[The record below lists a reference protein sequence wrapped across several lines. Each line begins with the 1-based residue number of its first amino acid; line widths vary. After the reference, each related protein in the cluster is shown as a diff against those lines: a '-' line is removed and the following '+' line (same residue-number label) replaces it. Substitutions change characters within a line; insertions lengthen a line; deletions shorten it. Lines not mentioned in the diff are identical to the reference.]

1 VSEALRKAVGLL
13 VEDGRR
19 PNQEEMTAAFEAI
32 LAGEGDPALIS
43 AFLVSLRIR
52 GETSEDIVAGARV
65 MRARARTVV
74 APEGAIDT
82 CGTGGLAWTSLN
94 TSTAVAIVAASAGA
108 IVAKHGNRSRSKAGS
123 ADVLEVL
130 GVNLSPTDDQLQA
143 SFRNAHVA
151 FMFAPAHHAAMKHVA
166 PVRAAL
172 GLRTIF
178 NMMGP
183 LANPAGVKRQV
194 LGVFAPEWV
203 GVFADALLTLGAERA
218 MVVHGVDGMDEI
230 STTGA
235 TLVAEVKDGKI
246 RMQDLT
252 PERMGVKRAKLEDL
266 RGSTPAENAEAL
278 KCVLA
283 NEPGPFADLVAVNAG
298 AAILVAG
305 LATTLVDGI
314 AQARAAIADGRAAA
328 TLEALKRA
336 SNG

>member
-1 VSEALRKAVGLL
+1 MSEALRKAVGLL

-143 SFRNAHVA
+143 SFRDAHVA
-151 FMFAPAHHAAMKHVA
+151 FMFAPAHHAAMKHVE

-246 RMQDLT
+246 CMQDLT

>member
-1 VSEALRKAVGLL
+1 MSEAVRKAINLL
-13 VEDGRR
+13 ADGRR
-19 PNQEEMTAAFEAI
+19 PTAVDITAAFEAI
-32 LAGEGDPALIS
+32 LAGEAEPALMA
-43 AFLVSLRIR
+43 AFLMGLRVR

-65 MRARARTVV
+65 MRAHARMVT
-74 APEGAIDT
+74 APKGAIDT
-82 CGTGGLAWTSLN
+82 CGTGGIGWTTLN
-94 TSTAVAIVAASAGA
+94 TSTAVAIVAAAAGA
-108 IVAKHGNRSRSKAGS
+108 VVAKHGNRSRSKAGS

-130 GVNLSPTDDQLQA
+130 GVNLAPTDAQLQA
-143 SFRNAHVA
+143 SFREARVA

-178 NMMGP
+178 NMLGP

-203 GVFADALLTLGAERA
+203 GVFADALVSLGAERA

-235 TLVAEVKDGKI
+235 TLVAEVKNGEV

-252 PERMGVKRAKLEDL
+252 PERMGVPRASLRDL
-266 RGSTPAENAEAL
+266 RGGTPAENAEAL
-278 KCVLA
+278 RQVLA
-283 NEPGPFADLVAVNAG
+283 NQPGPFADLVAVNAG
-298 AAILVAG
+298 AALLVAG
-305 LATTLVDGI
+305 LSATLNDGI

-336 SNG
+336 SHG

>member
-1 VSEALRKAVGLL
+1 MSEALRKAVGLL

-43 AFLVSLRIR
+43 AVLVSLRIR

-143 SFRNAHVA
+143 SFRDARVA

-183 LANPAGVKRQV
+183 LAHPAGVKRQV

>member
-1 VSEALRKAVGLL
+1 MSEPVRHAISLL
-13 VEDGRR
+13 ADGRR
-19 PNQEEMTAAFEAI
+19 PTQSEMTAAFEAI
-32 LAGEGDPALIS
+32 LAGEAEPALMA
-43 AFLVSLRIR
+43 AFLMGLRVR
-52 GETSEDIVAGARV
+52 GETADDIVAGARV
-65 MRARARTVV
+65 MRANARQVK

-82 CGTGGLAWTSLN
+82 CGTGGLGWTSLN
-94 TSTAVAIVAASAGA
+94 TSTAVAIVAAAAGA
-108 IVAKHGNRSRSKAGS
+108 VVAKHGNRSRSKAGS

-130 GVNLSPTDDQLQA
+130 GVNLSPTDAQLQA
-143 SFRNAHVA
+143 SFRDARVA

-183 LANPAGVKRQV
+183 LANPAGVKCQV

-218 MVVHGVDGMDEI
+218 MVVHGIDGMDEI
-230 STTGA
+230 STTGV
-235 TLVAEVKDGKI
+235 TLVAEVNDGKI
-246 RMQDLT
+246 RMHELT
-252 PERMGVKRAKLEDL
+252 PERMGVQRASLDDL

-278 KCVLA
+278 KRVLA

-305 LATTLVDGI
+305 LASTLVDGI
-314 AQARAAIADGRAAA
+314 AQARAAIADGRAAT
-328 TLEALKRA
+328 TLDALKRA

>member
-1 VSEALRKAVGLL
+1 MSEALRKAVGLL

-74 APEGAIDT
+74 APDGAIDT

-143 SFRNAHVA
+143 SFRDAHVA

-252 PERMGVKRAKLEDL
+252 PERMGVKRAKLEHL

>member
-1 VSEALRKAVGLL
+1 MSEALRKAVGLL

-52 GETSEDIVAGARV
+52 GESSEDIVAGARV

-143 SFRNAHVA
+143 SFRDAHVA

-252 PERMGVKRAKLEDL
+252 PERMGVKRAKLEHL

>member
-1 VSEALRKAVGLL
+1 MSEALRKAVGLL

-143 SFRNAHVA
+143 SFRDAHVA

-172 GLRTIF
+172 GLRSIF

>member
-1 VSEALRKAVGLL
+1 MSESVRNAISTLA
-13 VEDGRR
+13 EGRR
-19 PNQEEMTAAFEAI
+19 PTPNEMTAAFEAI
-32 LAGEGDPALIS
+32 LVGEAEPSLMA
-43 AFLVSLRIR
+43 AFLMGLRIR
-52 GETSEDIVAGARV
+52 GETAEDIVAGARV
-65 MRARARTVV
+65 MRAHARIVP

-82 CGTGGLAWTSLN
+82 CGTGGLGWTSLN
-94 TSTAVAIVAASAGA
+94 TSTAVAIVAAAAGA
-108 IVAKHGNRSRSKAGS
+108 VVAKHGNRSRSKAGS

-130 GVNLSPTDDQLQA
+130 GVNLSPTDAQLQA
-143 SFRNAHVA
+143 SFRDAHVA
-151 FMFAPAHHAAMKHVA
+151 FMFAPAHHAAMRHVA
-166 PVRAAL
+166 PVRASL

-230 STTGA
+230 STTGT

-246 RMQDLT
+246 HTQELT
-252 PERMGVKRAKLEDL
+252 PECMGVPRASLNDL
-266 RGSTPAENAEAL
+266 RGSTPAENAAAL
-278 KCVLA
+278 KRVLA
-283 NEPGPFADLVAVNAG
+283 NAPGPFADLVAVNAG

-305 LATTLVDGI
+305 LSTSLVDGI
-314 AQARAAIADGRAAA
+314 ALARAAIADGRAAA

>member
-1 VSEALRKAVGLL
+1 MSEPVRNAIAQLA
-13 VEDGRR
+13 DGRR
-19 PNQEEMTAAFEAI
+19 PTQMEMTASFEAI
-32 LAGEGDPALIS
+32 LAGEAEPALMA
-43 AFLVSLRIR
+43 AFLMGLRVR

-65 MRARARTVV
+65 MRAHARKVH

-82 CGTGGLAWTSLN
+82 CGTGGLGWTSLN
-94 TSTAVAIVAASAGA
+94 TSTAVAIVAAAAGA
-108 IVAKHGNRSRSKAGS
+108 VVAKHGNRSRSKAGS

-130 GVNLSPTDDQLQA
+130 GVNLSPTDEQLQT
-143 SFRNAHVA
+143 SFRDARVA

-252 PERMGVKRAKLEDL
+252 PERMGVKRAKLADL

-278 KCVLA
+278 KRVLA

>member
-1 VSEALRKAVGLL
+1 MSEALRKAVGLL

-130 GVNLSPTDDQLQA
+130 GVNLSPTASGQLPRRPRRLHVRACA
-143 SFRNAHVA
+143 SLRHEARRTGSRRTR
-151 FMFAPAHHAAMKHVA
+151 PAHH
-166 PVRAAL
+166 L
-172 GLRTIF
+172 
-178 NMMGP
+178 
-183 LANPAGVKRQV
+183 
-194 LGVFAPEWV
+194 
-203 GVFADALLTLGAERA
+203 
-218 MVVHGVDGMDEI
+218 
-230 STTGA
+230 
-235 TLVAEVKDGKI
+235 
-246 RMQDLT
+246 
-252 PERMGVKRAKLEDL
+252 
-266 RGSTPAENAEAL
+266 
-278 KCVLA
+278 
-283 NEPGPFADLVAVNAG
+283 
-298 AAILVAG
+298 
-305 LATTLVDGI
+305 
-314 AQARAAIADGRAAA
+314 
-328 TLEALKRA
+328 
-336 SNG
+336 

>member
-1 VSEALRKAVGLL
+1 MSEALRKAVGLL

-143 SFRNAHVA
+143 SFRDARVA

>member
-1 VSEALRKAVGLL
+1 LSEALRKAVSLL

-19 PNQEEMTAAFEAI
+19 PSQKEMTAAFEAI
-32 LAGEGDPALIS
+32 LAGEGETALIS
-43 AFLVSLRIR
+43 AFLVGLRIR

-65 MRARARTVV
+65 MRARARTVE

-82 CGTGGLAWTSLN
+82 CGTGGLGWTSLN
-94 TSTAVAIVAASAGA
+94 TSTAVAIVAAAAGA
-108 IVAKHGNRSRSKAGS
+108 TVAKHGNRSRSKAGS

-130 GVNLSPTDDQLQA
+130 GVNLSPSDAQLQA
-143 SFRNAHVA
+143 SFRDARVA
-151 FMFAPAHHAAMKHVA
+151 FMFAPAHHAAMKYVA
-166 PVRAAL
+166 PVRAAR

-235 TLVAEVKDGKI
+235 TLVAEVKDGTI

-252 PERMGVKRAKLEDL
+252 PERMGVKRASLEDL

-278 KCVLA
+278 KAVLA
-283 NEPGPFADLVAVNAG
+283 GEPGPFADLVAVNAG

-305 LATTLVDGI
+305 LSTTLIDGI
-314 AQARAAIADGRAAA
+314 AQARTAIADGRAAA

>member
-1 VSEALRKAVGLL
+1 MSEALRKAVGLL

-143 SFRNAHVA
+143 SFRDAHVA

-252 PERMGVKRAKLEDL
+252 PERMGVKRAKLEHL